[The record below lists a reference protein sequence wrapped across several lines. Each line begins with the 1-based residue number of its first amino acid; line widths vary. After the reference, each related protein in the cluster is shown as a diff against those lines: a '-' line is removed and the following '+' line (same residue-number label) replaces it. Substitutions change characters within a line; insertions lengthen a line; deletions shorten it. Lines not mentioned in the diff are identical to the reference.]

1 MFTET
6 GHGKRPMHGV
16 DNISFNPD
24 ATIRNTGHL
33 LKYLPKSENITIGK
47 YSNTDVQFYTSMF
60 PNTFS
65 IKYKNFG
72 LSKVQEIYLSL
83 LDNKKIQW
91 EKTIAGWQF

>member
-1 MFTET
+1 MYWVFAET

-33 LKYLPKSENITIGK
+33 LKHLSKSENITIGK
-47 YSNTDVQFYTSMF
+47 YSDTDVQLYTSMF

-72 LSKVQEIYLSL
+72 LSKVQETYLSL

-91 EKTIAGWQF
+91 KKTIAG